1 MKCSTS
7 TTTTDKNKIGATNQQ
22 GLKYTDVQ
30 RMLSEMKK
38 EKESAEKE
46 AQKCK
51 TDQDLAF
58 YEIVKT
64 KLETKKMAAEIEE
77 LQRRKEETNHFINI
91 LMDSVRMNR
100 VKTEDS
106 DTSIQ
111 GNRDCELFLNFST
124 SPTNNMEFLR
134 YLPEEISKIRLDLE
148 NSKRIEQEVSM
159 RNNAL
164 SDFLENTKVQTME
177 NKSRLFK
184 TIENLQKELR
194 TEKTSKNESEDA
206 RRNQLE
212 IIQLLQNSLVMKDQ
226 QIAQMIEDMKLTNMR
241 NTILEGLTKQHEGII
256 AEISL
261 DNRRLKHELN
271 NETVARRRENVEHKR
286 EVTSLQKKF
295 TSLQRS
301 ATRKLGDLK
310 EENESLVEKN
320 KTAAFIQKVQ
330 TTSGDRA
337 PRKRFQI
344 MSDSSL
350 NRQVRTS
357 ETEKEKGNLD
367 MLKVK
372 IEEEDETYSCFDTAF
387 VTRRSSP
394 KRRRLQSSPA
404 VSPKKR
410 KV

>member
-1 MKCSTS
+1 MKCSTTS
-7 TTTTDKNKIGATNQQ
+7 KKMIGAPNQQ
-22 GLKYTDVQ
+22 ALKYTDVQ
-30 RMLSEMKK
+30 RVLSEMKK

-58 YEIVKT
+58 NEIVKT

-77 LQRRKEETNHFINI
+77 LQRREEETNHFIRI

-111 GNRDCELFLNFST
+111 GGNREYFST

-134 YLPEEISKIRLDLE
+134 HLPEVISKIRLDLE
-148 NSKRIEQEVSM
+148 NSKRIEQEVLTK
-159 RNNAL
+159 NNAL
-164 SDFLENTKVQTME
+164 GDFLENTKVQTME

-184 TIENLQKELR
+184 TIENLQRELR
-194 TEKTSKNESEDA
+194 TEKTEKKESEKA
-206 RRNQLE
+206 RRNHLE
-212 IIQLLQNSLVMKDQ
+212 TIQSLQNSLVLKDQ

-241 NTILEGLTKQHEGII
+241 NTILEGLTKQHERII

-261 DNRRLKHELN
+261 EKRRLKHELN
-271 NETVARRRENVEHKR
+271 DETDARRRENVEHKR

-320 KTAAFIQKVQ
+320 KAAAFIQKVQ

-337 PRKRFQI
+337 PRKRLQI

-357 ETEKEKGNLD
+357 ETEKEKGKLD

-372 IEEEDETYSCFDTAF
+372 IEQEDETYSCFDTAF

>member
-1 MKCSTS
+1 MKCSTTS
-7 TTTTDKNKIGATNQQ
+7 NKMIGAPNQQ
-22 GLKYTDVQ
+22 ALKYTDVQ

-38 EKESAEKE
+38 EKDSAEKE

-77 LQRRKEETNHFINI
+77 LQQREEEMNHFIRI
-91 LMDSVRMNR
+91 LMESVRMNR
-100 VKTEDS
+100 VKKEDS

-111 GNRDCELFLNFST
+111 GNRDYFST

-134 YLPEEISKIRLDLE
+134 SLPETISKIRLELE
-148 NSKRIEQEVSM
+148 NSKRIEQEVLTK
-159 RNNAL
+159 NNAL
-164 SDFLENTKVQTME
+164 GDFLENTKVQTME

-184 TIENLQKELR
+184 TIENLQRELR
-194 TEKTSKNESEDA
+194 TEKTEKKESEKA
-206 RRNQLE
+206 RRNHLE
-212 IIQLLQNSLVMKDQ
+212 TIQSLQNSLVLKDQ

-261 DNRRLKHELN
+261 DNRRLRHELN
-271 NETVARRRENVEHKR
+271 DETDARRRENADHKQ

-295 TSLQRS
+295 ISLQRS

-320 KTAAFIQKVQ
+320 KAAAFIQKVQ

-337 PRKRFQI
+337 PRKRLQI

-357 ETEKEKGNLD
+357 ETEKEKGKLD

-372 IEEEDETYSCFDTAF
+372 IEQEDETYSCFDTAF